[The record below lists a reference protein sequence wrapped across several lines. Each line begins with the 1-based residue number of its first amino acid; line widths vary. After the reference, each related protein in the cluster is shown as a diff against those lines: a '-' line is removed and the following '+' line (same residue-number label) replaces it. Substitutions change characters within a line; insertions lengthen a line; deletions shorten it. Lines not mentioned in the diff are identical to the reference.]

1 MTKRI
6 EGKGL
11 AALFGE
17 QHKAP
22 AEKAT
27 GKTIQ
32 GELPHAVEL
41 LSIYTGLTPDNR
53 EKLLETARD
62 ILHRQSDL

>member
-17 QHKAP
+17 QHTAP

-27 GKTIQ
+27 EENALKY
-32 GELPHAVEL
+32 AVEL

-53 EKLLETARD
+53 EKLLGAARD
-62 ILHRQSDL
+62 ILHRQSDR